1 MKVKYYP
8 ATEKCTTCGGACCKG
23 YAGIVLPEQIPGDSI
38 QEQAAELVKMLRSK
52 KYCLDYW
59 EASPCI
65 YFVRPSH
72 KEWKGELIDASWGG
86 ECVFLGSRG
95 CRLKPDKRPA
105 QCQMLEPTED
115 KCVGHFG
122 GKLPGAKAWRQH
134 GLYPLLLDIVRGL
147 DFDEISER
155 YCK

>member
-1 MKVKYYP
+1 MRIKYYP
-8 ATEKCTTCGGACCKG
+8 ATEKCAECGGLCCKA
-23 YAGIVLPEQIPGDSI
+23 YAGIVLPEQIPGDSVG
-38 QEQAAELVKMLRSK
+38 EQTANLVAMLRSK

-59 EASPCI
+59 EGSPSI
-65 YFVRPSH
+65 YFVRPAH

-105 QCQMLEPTED
+105 QCQMLEPKKT

-122 GKLPGAKAWRQH
+122 GKLPGAKAWQAH
-134 GLYPLLLDIVRGL
+134 PLYLVLLDVVSHVKFHKSL
-147 DFDEISER
+147 EL